1 LSTIRKF
8 LARIL
13 GSAVDVDD
21 SLFAEDFAR
30 MKRML
35 HTRSPHED
43 DFHFFRNCPAEAGPI
58 MDVGANL
65 GQSAVSFRC
74 VCPDRAIESFEPNA
88 LLEPGLK
95 YVKQHLLNNF
105 TYHMVGLSNGA
116 ADMKLFVPYVDGK
129 PYFEESSI
137 ERDQFDKPWVRERL
151 QSYGSAVSFKEII
164 VPLVTADSFR
174 LSPSIVKI
182 DAEGHELSVLEGMKE
197 TILRSRPV
205 FMIENNDYHRVT
217 PLLAQHG
224 YEAFSYDAKEN
235 HLRPVCA
242 VTNSFYLHN
251 VQHRQLIKDLYL
263 PITGAGTDEH
273 VSAG

>member
-1 LSTIRKF
+1 MMSMIRKF
-8 LARIL
+8 LVRLL
-13 GSAVDVDD
+13 GSAIPVKNG
-21 SLFAEDFAR
+21 LFEEEFAR

-35 HTRSPHED
+35 DSRSPHED
-43 DFHFFRNCPAEAGPI
+43 DFLFFRNIPLGTDPI

-74 VCPDRAIESFEPNA
+74 VCPDRAIVSFEPNA

-95 YVKQHLLNNF
+95 YVKQHLLDNF
-105 TYHMVGLSNGA
+105 TYQMVGLSSRKAN
-116 ADMKLFVPYVDGK
+116 MTLFVPYVDGK

-137 ERDQFDKPWVRERL
+137 EKNQFDKPWVRERL
-151 QSYGSAVSFKEII
+151 QSYGSTVTFEEVV
-164 VPLVTADSFR
+164 VPLVTADSYG

-182 DAEGHELSVLEGMKE
+182 DAEGHELSVLEGMTE
-197 TILRSRPV
+197 TIQRYHPV

-217 PLLAQHG
+217 PLLAKYG
-224 YEAFSYDAKEN
+224 YESFSYDSKEN

-251 VQHRQLIKDLYL
+251 VQHRQLINDLYF
-263 PITGAGTDEH
+263 PVTQG
-273 VSAG
+273 